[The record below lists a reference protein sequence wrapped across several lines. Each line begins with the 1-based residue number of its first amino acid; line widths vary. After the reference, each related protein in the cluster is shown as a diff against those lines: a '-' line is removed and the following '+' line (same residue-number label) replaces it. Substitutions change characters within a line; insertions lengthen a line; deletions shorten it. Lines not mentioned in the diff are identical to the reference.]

1 MAIGVTKVHGDSAG
15 VVNVDAGRSVA
26 NAAIINTGINSP
38 ISTHKLSFA
47 ADAAAGALKD
57 ELQRGGDGTPGAVE
71 TLLQNIASNATVVA
85 YQVDAGTSGAQQLSV
100 LVERSSWDNA
110 TLQTNLRTL
119 GNIGAYGNVYCGTAQ
134 LTVTS
139 PGLKLA

>member
-26 NAAIINTGINSP
+26 NAVIINTGINAP
-38 ISTHKLSFA
+38 ISTHLLSFA
-47 ADAAAGALKD
+47 AGAGTLKD
-57 ELQRGGDGTPGAVE
+57 ELQRGGNGTDGAVE
-71 TLLQNIASNATVVA
+71 TLLKNIASNATVVA

-100 LVERSSWDNA
+100 LVERSSWDNT